1 MIEKLEQSSGSVLG
15 YKVSG
20 TVAKSDY
27 EVMVPEVQALAQQE
41 DSLSLLLDLTEFK
54 WEKVSAWGADMH
66 FGHEFRHKIKKMAII
81 GDKKWEEWL
90 AKLASPFYAEQ
101 SKFFSSDQSDSAWE
115 WLQE

>member
-1 MIEKLEQSSGSVLG
+1 MIEKLERSSGSVIG
-15 YKVSG
+15 YKISG

-27 EVMVPEVQALAQQE
+27 EVMVPEVEALAQQS
-41 DSLSLLLDLTEFK
+41 DSLNMLLDMTDFK
-54 WEKVSAWGADMH
+54 WEKVSAWGADFH
-66 FGHEFRHKIKKMAII
+66 FGREFRHKIKKMAII